1 MALNNFI
8 KAACLSTCLG
18 LASGSILANT
28 NVETN
33 GGLNVYDS
41 ENSDHWFNLS
51 GKMQMDQHLYH
62 VGLQNIDSSFDL
74 RSVQATVKGGM
85 GQDLSY
91 SFRLKRGRG
100 GNKAVSMDNARVSYS
115 GFNSWSR
122 VTVGQVD
129 LPYGFSSNSFAENGF
144 DSVFGPSSNNG
155 SFGFGLTAW
164 NDNFGLSYAV
174 QQHDSGVFRSA
185 GTLDSAARVSFAPL
199 MRDNLVVHL
208 GASAYYVN
216 NSTADH
222 HHFGND
228 ANLDDHGTNFDF
240 TLVDNGNEGV
250 QRGFGIDAAMLRG
263 PLFLQ
268 AQAHQVTYLNGD
280 NSSNPAMGWS
290 VEGSYAVTGETRDYN
305 RINGSFS
312 GLRTSGDSSSWQ
324 VSARTSG
331 VRQHDG
337 ALNNMVGASVA
348 WTVNNNLT
356 LLANYDNHL
365 DTNAGALSLR
375 LQAAW

>member
-18 LASGSILANT
+18 LASGSVLANT

-62 VGLQNIDSSFDL
+62 VGLDLDAVQSSFDL
-74 RSVQATVKGGM
+74 RAVQATVKGGM

-100 GNKAVSMDNARVSYS
+100 DKGPVSMDNARVTYS
-115 GFNSWSR
+115 GFNSWTR
-122 VTVGQVD
+122 VTVGQVK
-129 LPYGFSSNSFAENGF
+129 LPYGLSSNSFTENGF
-144 DSVFGPSSNNG
+144 DSVFSPSTNSG
-155 SFGFGLTAW
+155 SFGFGLTGW
-164 NDNFGLSYAV
+164 NDNFGLSCAV
-174 QQHDSGVFRSA
+174 QQNST
-185 GTLDSAARVSFAPL
+185 GTFKSVGSLDSSARVSFAPL

-208 GASAYYVN
+208 GASAYYVK
-216 NSTADH
+216 NSAADH
-222 HHFGND
+222 HHFGNNK
-228 ANLDDHGTNFDF
+228 ALDNDSFNFS
-240 TLVDNGNEGV
+240 LVDNGTEGT

-268 AQAHQVTYLNGD
+268 AQAHQVTYLGQQNV
-280 NSSNPAMGWS
+280 NPAMGWS

-312 GLRTSGDSSSWQ
+312 DLRTSGDSSSWQ

-331 VRQHDG
+331 VRQLD
-337 ALNNMVGASVA
+337 NNTHHMVGASVA

-356 LLANYDNHL
+356 LLANYDNAL
-365 DTNAGALSLR
+365 NTNAGALSLR